1 MRRVVI
7 TGLGVTTPAG
17 FDLQT
22 FWDSLIG
29 GKNIFAESTELPGS
43 GILVGA
49 IDAAT
54 NFDDLPLQSLSPCDR
69 NAILAVSAAR
79 SALQNAGLEGPFEN
93 PERIAVVVGNG
104 AGGLVSVEQQYER
117 LFKQGR
123 RNGHPFTIVRAMV
136 SSSASWISLAFGTR
150 GPCFVMSSACASATQ
165 AIGTAAQLVRSG
177 VVDVAVTGGTE
188 APLSMGTVLA
198 WDAMKVMSRKKCRPF
213 SHNRDGMMISE
224 GAGILILESDDH
236 ARRRGAVPLAEV
248 AGFASNADG
257 IDIVAPSADGMA
269 RAMRAAIA
277 DAGIAANDVAYINAH
292 GTGTS
297 ANDST
302 ETEALKMVF
311 GDRLPP
317 ISSIKGIT
325 GHSLGAAGAIEAV
338 ATVLAMTK
346 SLAPP
351 TANFEEADP
360 ECDIDVI
367 PNQARAMPIDIAISN
382 SFAFGGLNASL
393 VFKQAT

>member
-1 MRRVVI
+1 VKRVVI
-7 TGLGVTTPAG
+7 TGLGVSAPVG

-22 FWDSLIG
+22 FWSNLIG
-29 GKNIFAESTELPGS
+29 GKNIFAESTVLPGS

-54 NFDDLPLQSLSPCDR
+54 NFDDLPLASLSPCDR
-69 NAILAVSAAR
+69 NAVLAVSAAR
-79 SALQNAGLEGPFEN
+79 SALQNAGFEGGFEN
-93 PERIAVVVGNG
+93 PERVAVVIGNG

-117 LFKQGR
+117 LFKHGSR
-123 RNGHPFTIVRAMV
+123 RPHPFTIVRAMV
-136 SSSASWISLAFGTR
+136 SSSASWVSLAFGTK
-150 GPCFVMSSACASATQ
+150 GPCFVTSSACASASH
-165 AIGTAAQLVRSG
+165 AIGNAAQLVRSG
-177 VVDVAVTGGTE
+177 VVDIAIAGGTE
-188 APLSMGTVLA
+188 APLSLGTVLA
-198 WDAMKVMSRKKCRPF
+198 WDAMRVMSRNKCRPF
-213 SHNRDGMMISE
+213 SRNRDGLMISE
-224 GAGILILESDDH
+224 GAGILILESDEH
-236 ARRRGAVPLAEV
+236 ARQRGAVALAEFG
-248 AGFASNADG
+248 GFASNADASG
-257 IDIVAPSADGMA
+257 IVAPSADGMA
-269 RAMRAAIA
+269 RAMQAAIA
-277 DAGIAANDVAYINAH
+277 DAGIAANDVAYVNAH

-302 ETEALKMVF
+302 EARALKMVF
-311 GDRLPP
+311 GDKPP
-317 ISSIKGIT
+317 PTSSIKAIT

-367 PNQARAMPIDIAISN
+367 PNQGRAMPIDVAISN

-393 VFKQAT
+393 VFKQAI